1 MSAEL
6 AAPRPAPL
14 DSRELA
20 YRIRRHCVLMCSRAN
35 ASHIGSSLSM
45 ADLLAVLY
53 GRFLRFDPARADWP
67 ERDRFILSKGHGC
80 AALYAVLAECGYFP
94 VERLE
99 TFYQDGSPL
108 AGHATHKE
116 MPGVEVSTGSL
127 GHGLALATGMAL
139 AAKRDSRGERFW
151 AMVSDGECDEGSTW
165 EAALFAPQHRL
176 DNLAVIVDYNKI
188 QSLGRVEEVI
198 DLEPLADKWRA
209 FGWGVREIDGHD
221 LAAIEDAFAA
231 VPFVAGRPS
240 CIVAHTV
247 KGKGVSYM
255 EDKLLY
261 HYRAPRGEDL
271 DRALAELDGAHEIEI
286 AAAGSAGLA
295 MTDDRHREERS
306 DEAIS
311 TDRGRKGSP

>member
-1 MSAEL
+1 MTAEL
-6 AAPRPAPL
+6 DRSPAAGAPAARL
-14 DSRELA
+14 DPRELA
-20 YRIRRHCVLMCSRAN
+20 YRIRRHCVVMTGRAN

-45 ADLLAVLY
+45 AELLAVLY
-53 GRFLRFDPARADWP
+53 GRFLRFDPARPDWP

-94 VERLE
+94 VERLD

-127 GHGLALATGMAL
+127 GHGFALAAGMAL
-139 AAKRDSRGERFW
+139 AAKRDGRGERFW

-176 DNLAVIVDYNKI
+176 DNVVVIVDYNKI

-221 LAAIEDAFAA
+221 LAAIEEAYVA
-231 VPFVAGRPS
+231 VPFAAGRPS

-271 DRALAELDGAHEIEI
+271 DKALAELD
-286 AAAGSAGLA
+286 AAFAA
-295 MTDDRHREERS
+295 ER
-306 DEAIS
+306 A
-311 TDRGRKGSP
+311 P

>member
-6 AAPRPAPL
+6 EPTKRSGEAAPRL
-14 DSRELA
+14 DPRELA
-20 YRIRRHCVLMCSRAN
+20 YRIRRHCLLMTGKAN

-53 GRFLRFDPARADWP
+53 ARFLRFDPARPEWP

-94 VERLE
+94 VARLD
-99 TFYQDGSPL
+99 TFYEDGSPL
-108 AGHATHKE
+108 AGHATHKA

-139 AAKRDSRGERFW
+139 ATKRDGRGERFW

-221 LAAIEDAFAA
+221 LAAIEAAFAA

-271 DRALAELDGAHEIEI
+271 DKALAELD
-286 AAAGSAGLA
+286 AARAGHASAATAPEEPGLEPLPP
-295 MTDDRHREERS
+295 DQVE
-306 DEAIS
+306 
-311 TDRGRKGSP
+311 GLPQ